1 MECFT
6 HFYNTDNSSSHKFVE
21 NKCYWKRTCTCANL
35 RFTVDCGRLSDPVN
49 GTVTTLG
56 GTKFESLASYRCDEG
71 YVLSYPASRTCLS
84 SGLWSGTSPRCDP
97 ETVCGKEGKLI
108 VWQFLWLQRI
118 VSSRTLCNR
127 SVNSLASLVAAQ

>member
-1 MECFT
+1 MF
-6 HFYNTDNSSSHKFVE
+6 HSFYNTDNSSSHKYVVC
-21 NKCYWKRTCTCANL
+21 KCYWKRICTCVNL

-56 GTKFESLASYRCDEG
+56 GTKFESLASYRCNAG

-97 ETVCGKEGKLI
+97 ETVCRKEGKLI
-108 VWQFLWLQRI
+108 VWQVLWLQRI
-118 VSSRTLCNR
+118 VS
-127 SVNSLASLVAAQ
+127 